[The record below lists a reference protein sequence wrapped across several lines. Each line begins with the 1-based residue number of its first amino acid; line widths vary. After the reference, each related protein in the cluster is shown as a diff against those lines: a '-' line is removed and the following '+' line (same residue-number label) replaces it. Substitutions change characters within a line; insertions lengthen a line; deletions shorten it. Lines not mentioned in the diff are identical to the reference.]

1 MSPRTI
7 RTLVVIVLCA
17 ALGAVLITPMVLP
30 TPTADEQAQTDA
42 ATLPGETGNAEAGPE
57 VFYDAPAFTLT
68 DQAGEPFSHEALA
81 GKVWIADFIFT
92 RCTSI
97 CPVMT
102 AKMAELRDQLSQFPH
117 SEDVRLVSV
126 SVEPEHDQPAV
137 LAEYAAKFKA
147 DRQQWRFLTGD
158 RMVIWP
164 LIEMGFK
171 LPVGIAP
178 EDPDM
183 PIGHS
188 PKFVLVDRAGKIR
201 GYYNA
206 LMPDDR
212 QQLRIDLQKVLL
224 ETGAE

>member
-7 RTLVVIVLCA
+7 RTLVLIVVFA
-17 ALGAVLITPMVLP
+17 AVGAILITPMVMP
-30 TPTADEQAQTDA
+30 TPPAGEPALTGHEMPPADAGD
-42 ATLPGETGNAEAGPE
+42 AEAGPE

-68 DQAGEPFSHEALA
+68 DQAGEQFSHETLA

-102 AKMAELRDQLSQFPH
+102 ANMAELRDQLSQFPH
-117 SEDVRLVSV
+117 HEDVRLVSV

-137 LAEYAAKFKA
+137 LAEYAAKFNV

-164 LIEMGFK
+164 LIEKGFK

-206 LMPDDR
+206 LMPEDR
-212 QQLRIDLQKVLL
+212 QQLRVDLQKVLL